1 MTVTKYNAKAL
12 GLAVALCVPLASCVS
27 VQKHEQLNRK
37 ARRVEAN
44 NAALTQ
50 DLAKRTRVVT
60 DLKAKV
66 NELTQDVTLSEG
78 ALEQRRYELGNA
90 QQKIDE
96 LRGSLAQFKTTI
108 DEERRTVQRY
118 QQKAIDLTAERDS
131 ALKNA
136 HHLTEQLN
144 QTTTEVKNLSTRTRA
159 LAALRDSLVQKITRL
174 SAAKSTLEDN
184 FAALIRKRDELN
196 ALVTSLGQK
205 VAQQD
210 EAIENNSIERGRLNT
225 LSQSL
230 RDGATTQKIALQ
242 KLRTRLTQTALSL
255 EQARTEKQT
264 LQNQVDA
271 GKKELSE
278 KTAQLEE
285 QRRKVA
291 GKLVVEP
298 YWKWIF
304 AAVAGLG
311 ALGWVWGKFKA

>member
-1 MTVTKYNAKAL
+1 M
-12 GLAVALCVPLASCVS
+12 
-27 VQKHEQLNRK
+27 
-37 ARRVEAN
+37 
-44 NAALTQ
+44 
-50 DLAKRTRVVT
+50 
-60 DLKAKV
+60 
-66 NELTQDVTLSEG
+66 
-78 ALEQRRYELGNA
+78 
-90 QQKIDE
+90 
-96 LRGSLAQFKTTI
+96 
-108 DEERRTVQRY
+108 
-118 QQKAIDLTAERDS
+118 
-131 ALKNA
+131 
-136 HHLTEQLN
+136 
-144 QTTTEVKNLSTRTRA
+144 
-159 LAALRDSLVQKITRL
+159 AALRDSLVQKITRL

-255 EQARTEKQT
+255 EQARTEKGKALGRLAAMEQETDQSIQSLTTALEQAREQKEREHTGQLQQELTRTALSLEQARTEKQT